1 MKLSFKIFLIFPLL
15 TTIITGCYKN
25 CDEFNKEILEWMPYK
40 LQDKIIV
47 TGLNQTDT
55 LTVTDSKINHT
66 DKIKFFS
73 MCMCMDFY
81 IVSLSSDSIEIQA
94 EFYDSG
100 NANNSDIYINHE
112 YMNYSE
118 QLDNLVLNGHN
129 YNDLQIYKG
138 NTALN
143 GGRFDKVIISKS
155 IGIVAIIEKNRNWII
170 LDNNTRNINTSDLNY
185 YDDGCD

>member
-1 MKLSFKIFLIFPLL
+1 MKSSLKIFLIPPLL
-15 TTIITGCYKN
+15 TTLIAGCYKN
-25 CDEFNKEILEWMPYK
+25 CDEFNKEILDWMPYK
-40 LQDKIIV
+40 LQDKIMV
-47 TGLNQTDT
+47 TDLNKTDT

-73 MCMCMDFY
+73 MCMCMDFF

-100 NANNSDIYINHE
+100 NANNSTIYINGE
-112 YMNYSE
+112 YLNYSE

-155 IGIVAIIEKNRNWII
+155 IGIIAIIEKNRNWII
-170 LDNNTRNINTSDLNY
+170 LDNNIRNIFFSNINY
-185 YDDGCD
+185 NIDGCD